1 MSNRWFID
9 VTLEKQL
16 TKEETKENFIKYRNG
31 EISAREKLILHNLRL
46 VLYEVNNKFFSAPF
60 DKDELVSVGMI
71 GLIKA
76 IDAFNLDKKIEFTT
90 FAATCIDNE
99 IKMYIRKNKK
109 YLINESFDSIIDE
122 ETDFKLEKI
131 LYDENADFVSKYE
144 DKELKENILKI
155 IDSLNEVDSKIMK
168 LNFGFYG
175 ERYTQKEIA
184 TIINYSQSYIS
195 RIIKKNTRL
204 ILNILYEQN
213 LIESK
218 TKIKRS

>member
-16 TKEETKENFIKYRNG
+16 TKDETKENFIKYRNG

-122 ETDFKLEKI
+122 ETEFKLEKI

-155 IDSLNEVDSKIMK
+155 IDSLSEIDSKIMK

-195 RIIKKNTRL
+195 RIIKKNTRK
-204 ILNILYEQN
+204 ILNILYEQK
-213 LIESK
+213 LAEPK

>member
-122 ETDFKLEKI
+122 ETEFKLEKI

-144 DKELKENILKI
+144 DKELKENIFKI
-155 IDSLNEVDSKIMK
+155 IDSLSEIDSKIMK

-213 LIESK
+213 LVESK
-218 TKIKRS
+218 AKIKRS